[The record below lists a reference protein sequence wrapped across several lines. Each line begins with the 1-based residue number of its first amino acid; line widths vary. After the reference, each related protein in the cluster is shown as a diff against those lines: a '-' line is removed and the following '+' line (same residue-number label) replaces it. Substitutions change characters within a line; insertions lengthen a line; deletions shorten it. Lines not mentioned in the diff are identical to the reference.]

1 MKIWYEAGIFSPIIE
16 DLKFLY
22 GDAAPIYEFNKEL
35 DEIEPEDFYLLSFIN
50 PIWINHSNGS
60 THGHHIFTNEYV
72 DILTKL
78 QLRGVKLIVDYTMEG
93 TVYCEGLVDYLNR
106 ISLGNKN
113 VSQIILATNN
123 SKTRT
128 FGYEGTPVKMIYFPH
143 FFISTLYK
151 FKPYITNTEVNI
163 THDFL
168 CLNRRMRKGK
178 YKLLLELEK
187 RNLLDTTLWT
197 WIGRTSHKNFPETLT
212 LKRKELPNDV
222 EYTGLKFVDDTN
234 TLYGLNT
241 DWYKQVKV
249 DIVNETYYHEKDEC
263 HITEKVFKPMMMGK
277 PFVVNSTKGYIE
289 ELRKLGFKYPEVEYD
304 LSNDSDRTEKV
315 VDTAVEFINR
325 DLTYYNEYN
334 KKLFNNVEHKREIV
348 DRLFFSKLNSNEHPL
363 I

>member
-50 PIWINHSNGS
+50 PIWINQQSENQNPP
-60 THGHHIFTNEYV
+60 IFTNEYV
-72 DILTKL
+72 ERLKRF
-78 QLRGVKLIVDYTMEG
+78 QLRGINVIVDYTMEG
-93 TVYCEGLVDYLNR
+93 TVYCEGLVEYLNR
-106 ISLGNKN
+106 IGIGNIKT
-113 VSQIILATNN
+113 SKIILATNN

-151 FKPYITNTEVNI
+151 FKPYITNTDVNV

-178 YKLLLELEK
+178 YRLLLELER
-187 RNLLDTTLWT
+187 RNLLDNTLWT
-197 WIGRTSHKNFPETLT
+197 WIGRTSRNHFPETST
-212 LKRKELPNDV
+212 LKRKALPNDV
-222 EYTGLKFVDDTN
+222 EYNGEKYLDDSN

-241 DWYKQVKV
+241 DWYNKVKV
-249 DIVNETYYHEKDEC
+249 DIVNETYYYEESEC
-263 HITEKVFKPMMMGK
+263 HMTEKVFKPMMMGK
-277 PFVVNSTKGYIE
+277 PFVVNSTKGYID

-304 LSNDSDRTEKV
+304 SSTNLHRTEKV
-315 VDTAVEFINR
+315 VDSAIELINQ
-325 DLTYYNEYN
+325 DMKYYNEYN
-334 KKLFNNVEHKREIV
+334 KELFNNVEHKIKVVEAV
-348 DRLFFSKLNSNEHPL
+348 FLSKLNSTEYSL